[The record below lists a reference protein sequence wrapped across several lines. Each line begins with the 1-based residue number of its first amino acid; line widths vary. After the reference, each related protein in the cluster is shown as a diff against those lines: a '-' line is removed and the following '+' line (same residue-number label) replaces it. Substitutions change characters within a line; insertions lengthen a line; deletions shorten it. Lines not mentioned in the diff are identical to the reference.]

1 MKKKLA
7 ILFLFV
13 AFAMGVQTAKAMSY
27 DEAMKQSKPIALLIY
42 ADWAEGFDKVNQSFD
57 SAQKQYGTTYNFV
70 KMNIASSEAKNF
82 NKKYYFY
89 PNLPYALL
97 IRDGGKVSR
106 YLQKDNINDV
116 TVDNG
121 RLKFNV
127 VDLDKVDLNGIKAIA
142 TSGVFVTGNIIKTL
156 FKLDSQVIKQALEKN
171 L

>member
-13 AFAMGVQTAKAMSY
+13 AFAMGVQTAKAMNY

-42 ADWAEGFDKVNQSFD
+42 ADWAEGLDKVNQSFD

-106 YLQKDNINDV
+106 YLQKDNINDASV
-116 TVDNG
+116 FAE
-121 RLKFNV
+121 RLKSFIN
-127 VDLDKVDLNGIKAIA
+127 
-142 TSGVFVTGNIIKTL
+142 
-156 FKLDSQVIKQALEKN
+156 
-171 L
+171 